1 MGAGALTHLP
11 GVGGA
16 VRPGGGKG
24 AAPARAYRARTGS
37 TGPSDPRFHRS
48 GPAEGSGNP
57 WAGRELGGLLPPS
70 SLINADDS
78 A

>member
-16 VRPGGGKG
+16 VRPSGGKG
-24 AAPARAYRARTGS
+24 AAPARASRARTGS

-48 GPAEGSGNP
+48 APAEGSPVTPGP
-57 WAGRELGGLLPPS
+57 GGSWRPSPAELV
-70 SLINADDS
+70 N
-78 A
+78 